1 MVEIESS
8 LSICTLH
15 IIPGDRITIYEVHIT
30 IHEDK
35 ITIREDQITI
45 REDQITIREDQITIR
60 EDQNTI
66 REDQNTIHDKDS
78 KTNSENMWCFY
89 WAVKQLITKIY
100 KGLNLQALKHGIFHT
115 NLDTNSILLH

>member
-1 MVEIESS
+1 MHS
-8 LSICTLH
+8 CTLH
-15 IIPGDRITIYEVHIT
+15 IIHG
-30 IHEDK
+30 
-35 ITIREDQITI
+35 DQITI
-45 REDQITIREDQITIR
+45 RV
-60 EDQNTI
+60 DQNTI